1 MRHLGT
7 ELKCLKNETK
17 KDRPRMSHKPKKGC
31 KKMSNNEFYKVYDR
45 TGKYLYNID
54 VKDEN
59 KLKDQYL
66 HGVTCFVIN
75 EKNEVLM
82 EVRAN
87 TELTPG
93 KIDLVSGH
101 VNGNEVGI
109 AAMLRELAEEVGIKG
124 VLGSDIRRVND
135 LSKPLG
141 FESKG
146 KIRNFH
152 IDFYCMQTKKHHFT
166 IQPEEV
172 ESLKWVPMEEAFEM
186 IKNGET
192 KFPKQQKNVNYDK
205 IFEKVRE
212 ISKNKDLQKDFIM
225 R

>member
-1 MRHLGT
+1 M
-7 ELKCLKNETK
+7 ENKMNQKN
-17 KDRPRMSHKPKKGC
+17 
-31 KKMSNNEFYKVYDR
+31 NNEFYKVYDK

-54 VKDEN
+54 VN
-59 KLKDQYL
+59 KEKEIKDQYL

-75 EKNEVLM
+75 EKDEVLM

-101 VNGNEVGI
+101 VNGNEVGL
-109 AAMLRELAEEVGIKG
+109 AAMLRELEEEVGIKG
-124 VLGSDIRRVND
+124 VLGSDIKRVNE

-172 ESLKWVPMEEAFEM
+172 ASLKWVPMEKAFEM
-186 IKNGET
+186 IKTGKT
-192 KFPKQQKNVNYDK
+192 KFPKQDRYVNYEK
-205 IFEKVRE
+205 IFNNVRQICLNRDKQRDE
-212 ISKNKDLQKDFIM
+212 IM

>member
-1 MRHLGT
+1 M
-7 ELKCLKNETK
+7 ENKMNQKN
-17 KDRPRMSHKPKKGC
+17 
-31 KKMSNNEFYKVYDR
+31 NNEFYKVYDK
-45 TGKYLYNID
+45 TGKYLYDID
-54 VKDEN
+54 VN
-59 KLKDQYL
+59 KEKEIKDQYL

-75 EKNEVLM
+75 EKDEVLM

-101 VNGNEVGI
+101 VNGNEVGL
-109 AAMLRELAEEVGIKG
+109 AAMLRELEEEVGIKG
-124 VLGSDIRRVND
+124 VLGSDIKRVNE

-172 ESLKWVPMEEAFEM
+172 ASLKWVPMEKAFEM
-186 IKNGET
+186 IKTGKT
-192 KFPKQQKNVNYDK
+192 KFPKQDRYVNYEK
-205 IFEKVRE
+205 IFNNVRQICLNRDKQRDE
-212 ISKNKDLQKDFIM
+212 IM

>member
-1 MRHLGT
+1 ML
-7 ELKCLKNETK
+7 
-17 KDRPRMSHKPKKGC
+17 KKGML
-31 KKMSNNEFYKVYDR
+31 KMDSKSSNQNNSEFYKVYDK

-54 VKDEN
+54 IN
-59 KLKDQYL
+59 KEKSLTNQYL

-82 EVRAN
+82 EVSAN

-109 AAMLRELAEEVGIKG
+109 QAMLRELGEEVGIKG
-124 VLGSDIRRVND
+124 VLGSDIKRVSD

-152 IDFYCMQTKKHHFT
+152 IDFYCMKTKDHHFT

-172 ESLKWVPMEEAFEM
+172 KSLKWVPMKDAFEM
-186 IKNGET
+186 IRTGQT
-192 KFPKQQKNVNYDK
+192 KFPKQEGNVNYEK
-205 IFEKVRE
+205 IFSNVRE
-212 ISKNKDLQKDFIM
+212 LCLNRDIEKDDYI

>member
-1 MRHLGT
+1 MDS
-7 ELKCLKNETK
+7 K
-17 KDRPRMSHKPKKGC
+17 S
-31 KKMSNNEFYKVYDR
+31 SNQNNSEFYKVYDK

-54 VKDEN
+54 IN
-59 KLKDQYL
+59 KEKSLTNQYL
-66 HGVTCFVIN
+66 HGVTCFVVN
-75 EKNEVLM
+75 NNNEVLM

-101 VNGNEVGI
+101 VNGNEIGI
-109 AAMLRELAEEVGIKG
+109 HAMLRELEEEVGITH
-124 VLGSDIRRVND
+124 VLGNDIKRVSD

-152 IDFYCMQTKKHHFT
+152 IDFYCLQTKKHHFT

-172 ESLKWVPMEEAFEM
+172 ESLKWVPMEEAFNM
-186 IKNGET
+186 IKNGQT
-192 KFPKQQKNVNYDK
+192 KFPKQCGYVSYEK
-205 IFEKVRE
+205 IFQNVRE
-212 ISKNKDLQKDFIM
+212 FCRSRDLQENYIDK
-225 R
+225 

>member
-1 MRHLGT
+1 
-7 ELKCLKNETK
+7 
-17 KDRPRMSHKPKKGC
+17 MSHKPKKGY

-109 AAMLRELAEEVGIKG
+109 AAMLRELDEEIGIKG

-172 ESLKWVPMEEAFEM
+172 ESLKWVPMEKAFEM

-205 IFEKVRE
+205 IFDKVRE
-212 ISKNKDLQKDFIM
+212 INKNKDLQKDFIM

>member
-1 MRHLGT
+1 M
-7 ELKCLKNETK
+7 ENIISEKNN
-17 KDRPRMSHKPKKGC
+17 R
-31 KKMSNNEFYKVYDR
+31 EFYKVYDKA
-45 TGKYLYNID
+45 GKYLYNID
-54 VKDEN
+54 TKKEKNLD
-59 KLKDQYL
+59 DQYL

-101 VNGNEVGI
+101 VNGNEVSI
-109 AAMLRELAEEVGIKG
+109 AAMLRELDEEVGIKG
-124 VLGSDIRRVND
+124 VLGSDIKRVSE

-152 IDFYCMQTKKHHFT
+152 IDFYCMKTKNHHFR

-172 ESLKWVPMEEAFEM
+172 ESLKWVPMELAFDM
-186 IKNGET
+186 IKKGKT
-192 KFPKQQKNVNYDK
+192 KFPKQEGHVNYEK
-205 IFEKVRE
+205 IFDKVRE
-212 ISKNKDLQKDFIM
+212 ICKNKNQQKDTLT

>member
-1 MRHLGT
+1 M
-7 ELKCLKNETK
+7 ENKMNQKN
-17 KDRPRMSHKPKKGC
+17 
-31 KKMSNNEFYKVYDR
+31 NNEFYKVYDK
-45 TGKYLYNID
+45 TGKYLYDID
-54 VKDEN
+54 VN
-59 KLKDQYL
+59 KEKELDNQYL

-93 KIDLVSGH
+93 KVDLVSGH
-101 VNGNEVGI
+101 VNGDEVGM
-109 AAMLRELAEEVGIKG
+109 AAMLRELDEEVGIRG
-124 VLGSDIRRVND
+124 VLGNDIKRVSEF
-135 LSKPLG
+135 SKPLG

-172 ESLKWVPMEEAFEM
+172 ASLKWVPMEKAFEM
-186 IKNGET
+186 IRSGKT
-192 KFPKQQKNVNYDK
+192 KFPKQEGYVNYEK
-205 IFEKVRE
+205 IFSKVRQ
-212 ISKNKDLQKDFIM
+212 ICLNRDKQKDAFS

>member
-1 MRHLGT
+1 MENT
-7 ELKCLKNETK
+7 TNQK
-17 KDRPRMSHKPKKGC
+17 
-31 KKMSNNEFYKVYDR
+31 SNNEFYKVYDK
-45 TGKYLYNID
+45 TGKYLYDID
-54 VKDEN
+54 VSKEKELN
-59 KLKDQYL
+59 NEYL

-75 EKNEVLM
+75 EDDEVLM

-101 VNGNEVGI
+101 VNGNEVSLEAI
-109 AAMLRELAEEVGIKG
+109 LRELEEEVGIKG
-124 VLGSDIRRVND
+124 VLGSEIKRVND
-135 LSKPLG
+135 LTKPLG

-172 ESLKWVPMEEAFEM
+172 ASLKWVPMEKAFDM
-186 IKNGET
+186 IKTGET

-205 IFEKVRE
+205 IFDNVRE
-212 ISKNKDLQKDFIM
+212 ICRNRQIQKDIVM
-225 R
+225 SWER

>member
-1 MRHLGT
+1 MENNT
-7 ELKCLKNETK
+7 MQKKNE
-17 KDRPRMSHKPKKGC
+17 
-31 KKMSNNEFYKVYDR
+31 EFYKVYDK
-45 TGKYLYNID
+45 TGKYLYDID
-54 VKDEN
+54 VSEEKELDN
-59 KLKDQYL
+59 QYL

-101 VNGNEVGI
+101 VNGNEVAM
-109 AAMLRELAEEVGIKG
+109 AAVIRELGEEVGIKG
-124 VLGSDIRRVND
+124 IIGSDIRSVSE

-152 IDFYCMQTKKHHFT
+152 IDFYCLQTQKHHFT

-172 ESLKWVPMEEAFEM
+172 QSLKWVPMEEAFEM
-186 IKNGET
+186 IKSGKT
-192 KFPKQQKNVNYDK
+192 KFPKQEGNVNYDK
-205 IFEKVRE
+205 IFNNVRE
-212 ISKNKDLQKDFIM
+212 ISKNRDFMKDAIM
-225 R
+225 RWDR

>member
-1 MRHLGT
+1 MRQ
-7 ELKCLKNETK
+7 K
-17 KDRPRMSHKPKKGC
+17 KDRPRMSHKPKKGY

-109 AAMLRELAEEVGIKG
+109 AAMLRELDEEIGIKG

-172 ESLKWVPMEEAFEM
+172 ESLKWVPMEKAFEM

-205 IFEKVRE
+205 IFDKVRE
-212 ISKNKDLQKDFIM
+212 INKNKDLQKDFIM

>member
-1 MRHLGT
+1 
-7 ELKCLKNETK
+7 
-17 KDRPRMSHKPKKGC
+17 MSHKPIKGC
-31 KKMSNNEFYKVYDR
+31 KKMENKTNQKNNNEFYKVYDK
-45 TGKYLYNID
+45 TGKYLYDID
-54 VKDEN
+54 VSKEKELN
-59 KLKDQYL
+59 NEYL

-75 EKNEVLM
+75 EKDEVLM
-82 EVRAN
+82 ELRAN

-101 VNGNEVGI
+101 VNGDEVSLK
-109 AAMLRELAEEVGIKG
+109 AMLRELEEEVGIKG
-124 VLGSDIRRVND
+124 VLGSDIKRVND
-135 LSKPLG
+135 LTKPLG

-172 ESLKWVPMEEAFEM
+172 ASLKWVPMEKAFDM
-186 IKNGET
+186 IKSGET
-192 KFPKQQKNVNYDK
+192 KFPKQQRNVNYDQ
-205 IFEKVRE
+205 IFDKVRE
-212 ISKNKDLQKDFIM
+212 ISKNIKSQNDIVRNLE

>member
-1 MRHLGT
+1 MDKNT
-7 ELKCLKNETK
+7 EYKN
-17 KDRPRMSHKPKKGC
+17 
-31 KKMSNNEFYKVYDR
+31 NNEFYKVYDQ
-45 TGKYLYNID
+45 TGKYLYDID
-54 VKDEN
+54 VKKEKELN
-59 KLKDQYL
+59 NEYL

-75 EKNEVLM
+75 ENDEVLM

-101 VNGNEVGI
+101 VNGNEVGLE
-109 AAMLRELAEEVGIKG
+109 AMLRELEEEVGIKG
-124 VLGSDIRRVND
+124 VLGCDIKRVND
-135 LSKPLG
+135 LTKPLG

-166 IQPEEV
+166 TQPEEV
-172 ESLKWVPMEEAFEM
+172 ASLKWVPMEKAFDM
-186 IKNGET
+186 IKSGET

-205 IFEKVRE
+205 IFENVRE
-212 ISKNKDLQKDFIM
+212 ISKNKNTQKDIVM
-225 R
+225 SWER

>member
-1 MRHLGT
+1 MSQKWDKKKT
-7 ELKCLKNETK
+7 VPECLTNQK
-17 KDRPRMSHKPKKGC
+17 R
-31 KKMSNNEFYKVYDR
+31 
-45 TGKYLYNID
+45 D

-109 AAMLRELAEEVGIKG
+109 AAMLRELDEEIGIKG

-172 ESLKWVPMEEAFEM
+172 ESLKWVPMEKAFEM

-205 IFEKVRE
+205 IFDKVRE
-212 ISKNKDLQKDFIM
+212 INKNKDLQKDFIM

>member
-1 MRHLGT
+1 MENKT
-7 ELKCLKNETK
+7 NQKN
-17 KDRPRMSHKPKKGC
+17 
-31 KKMSNNEFYKVYDR
+31 NNEFYKVYDK
-45 TGKYLYNID
+45 TGKYLYDID
-54 VKDEN
+54 VSKEKELN
-59 KLKDQYL
+59 NEYL

-75 EKNEVLM
+75 EKDEVLM
-82 EVRAN
+82 ELRAN

-101 VNGNEVGI
+101 VNGDEVSLK
-109 AAMLRELAEEVGIKG
+109 AMLRELEEEVGIKG
-124 VLGSDIRRVND
+124 VLGSDIKRVND
-135 LSKPLG
+135 LTKPLG

-172 ESLKWVPMEEAFEM
+172 ASLKWVPMEKAFDM
-186 IKNGET
+186 IKSGET
-192 KFPKQQKNVNYDK
+192 KFPKQQRNVNYDQ
-205 IFEKVRE
+205 IFDKVRE
-212 ISKNKDLQKDFIM
+212 ISKNIKSQNDIVRNLE

>member
-1 MRHLGT
+1 MENKT
-7 ELKCLKNETK
+7 NQKN
-17 KDRPRMSHKPKKGC
+17 
-31 KKMSNNEFYKVYDR
+31 NNEFYKVYDK
-45 TGKYLYNID
+45 TGKYLYDID
-54 VKDEN
+54 VSKEKELN
-59 KLKDQYL
+59 NEYL

-75 EKNEVLM
+75 EKDEVLM
-82 EVRAN
+82 ELRAN

-101 VNGNEVGI
+101 VNGDEVSLK
-109 AAMLRELAEEVGIKG
+109 AMLRELEEEVGIKG
-124 VLGSDIRRVND
+124 VLGADIKRVND
-135 LSKPLG
+135 LAKPLG

-172 ESLKWVPMEEAFEM
+172 ASLKWVPMEKAFDM
-186 IKNGET
+186 IKSGET

-205 IFEKVRE
+205 IFDNVRE
-212 ISKNKDLQKDFIM
+212 VCKNRQKQKDIVMSWEREIM
-225 R
+225 E